1 MVSPA
6 GFEPTAPRLGIW
18 CSIRLSY
25 EDPPYAYHGGPRAG
39 RTGARPFAR
48 AKEPERRSRVFRGSV
63 SLGECA
69 LATSPRDTYIT
80 GLVNAHAL
88 ENQAV
93 SILSRQVERLE
104 SYPEM
109 SDQIRLHIDESKTQ
123 AQRIEEILQ
132 SLGTSHSSLKDL
144 VTSFTGNMAALAH
157 APMQD
162 EVMKNTFANF
172 AFEHFEI
179 ASYKALLEMADAAG
193 DGRAPQ
199 LLKQSLNEEVQMAQ
213 WIDQHLPETVRTY
226 MRLESSGQ
234 TAGV

>member
-1 MVSPA
+1 M
-6 GFEPTAPRLGIW
+6 
-18 CSIRLSY
+18 
-25 EDPPYAYHGGPRAG
+25 
-39 RTGARPFAR
+39 
-48 AKEPERRSRVFRGSV
+48 
-63 SLGECA
+63 
-69 LATSPRDTYIT
+69 ATSPRDTYIT

-104 SYPEM
+104 NYPEM
-109 SDQIRLHIDESKTQ
+109 SDQIRLHIDESKAQ
-123 AQRIEEILQ
+123 AQRIEEILN

-179 ASYKALLEMADAAG
+179 AAYRSLLTMAELAG
-193 DGRAPQ
+193 DSGSPK
-199 LLKQSLNEEVQMAQ
+199 LLQQSLNEEIRMAKWIEDNLEATTRKYVQLSAA
-213 WIDQHLPETVRTY
+213 
-226 MRLESSGQ
+226 GQ
-234 TAGV
+234 KAGI

>member
-1 MVSPA
+1 VA
-6 GFEPTAPRLGIW
+6 E
-18 CSIRLSY
+18 
-25 EDPPYAYHGGPRAG
+25 
-39 RTGARPFAR
+39 
-48 AKEPERRSRVFRGSV
+48 
-63 SLGECA
+63 
-69 LATSPRDTYIT
+69 SPRDTYIT

-109 SDQIRLHIDESKTQ
+109 SDQLRLHIDESKVQ
-123 AQRIEEILQ
+123 AQRLEEILQ

-179 ASYKALLEMADAAG
+179 AAYRSLLIMAELAGDNSSPKLLQQSLSEEIRMAKWIEDNLDATTRKYVQLTAAG
-193 DGRAPQ
+193 E
-199 LLKQSLNEEVQMAQ
+199 K
-213 WIDQHLPETVRTY
+213 
-226 MRLESSGQ
+226 
-234 TAGV
+234 AGV